1 MQVDEINISKRKKL
15 QKEKPNNLKKAIV
28 RTGNTK
34 LNKINENI
42 S

>member
-1 MQVDEINISKRKKL
+1 MQADEINISKRKQL

-28 RTGNTK
+28 RIENTK
-34 LNKINENI
+34 LNKINKNI